1 MSITK
6 AQATIDL
13 QANVRSKRPNET
25 LKLNFVGRRKNA
37 GYPSVV
43 ARLVHQARKEAKFSL
58 NALAIKGFS
67 KSLIWQIENTK
78 RSVLGPGKL
87 CELADILGISKIDIL
102 IAYLTD
108 NVNRDS
114 AILNLERVPFTS
126 AKLIFLLAVIRG
138 LSIRQLAKKVGIWEK
153 KIYRFINGNYL
164 ISKEELDAL
173 LTCLDT
179 DEDDSRIIRKAWSR
193 EHEVILKKERKK
205 RIRMYEELIEGFP
218 MEELSFREKR
228 FIWFHIRQGWDF
240 AKIGRNESLSRER
253 VRQIVK
259 KTLAEI
265 AQKLL
270 NGKKAKSDNG
280 PLI

>member
-13 QANVRSKRPNET
+13 RANVRSKRPNKT

-43 ARLVHQARKEAKFSL
+43 ARLVYQARKEAKFSL

-78 RSVLGPGKL
+78 RSVLGPDKL
-87 CELADILGISKIDIL
+87 CELADILGISRMDIIIGYLIDNI
-102 IAYLTD
+102 
-108 NVNRDS
+108 NKGS
-114 AILNLERVPFTS
+114 AILNLKRVPFAS
-126 AKLIFLLAVIRG
+126 AKLIFLLAVLRG
-138 LSIRQLAKKVGIWEK
+138 LSFVQLAKKVGICQN

-164 ISKEELDAL
+164 INKKELDAL
-173 LTCLDT
+173 LICLDVGK
-179 DEDDSRIIRKAWSR
+179 DDSRIIRKAWSR
-193 EHEVILKKERKK
+193 EHEVILEKERKK

-265 AQKLL
+265 AQWKE
-270 NGKKAKSDNG
+270 GQER
-280 PLI
+280 